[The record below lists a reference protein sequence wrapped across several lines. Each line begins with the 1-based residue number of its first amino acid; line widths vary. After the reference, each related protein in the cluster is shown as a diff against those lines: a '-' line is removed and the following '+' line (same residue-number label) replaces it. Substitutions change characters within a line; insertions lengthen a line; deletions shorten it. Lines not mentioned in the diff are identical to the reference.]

1 MEDLEEKT
9 PRRLTLTVAAR
20 WVFGILFFMAYFGS
34 LVERNY
40 LGSIFLFLS
49 VLILIPPI
57 SQTIEQKFNFTISGA
72 LRFALVVC
80 LFVGFGITSPQ
91 NTLEDDALDNLPAS
105 VDSITASDVITSWS
119 GSSTK
124 NTETFHIPS
133 KEWKISWKT
142 YPGQY
147 GDMNF
152 QIYVYNSDGSLK
164 NVAANVIG
172 ENSDYSIIRGSG
184 DYYLTINT
192 AQPYEITVES
202 LN

>member
-1 MEDLEEKT
+1 MEELEEMI
-9 PRRLTLTVAAR
+9 PRKLTLSGATR
-20 WVFGILFFMAYFGS
+20 WAFGVLFLIAYFGS
-34 LVERNY
+34 LIEHNY
-40 LGSIFLFLS
+40 LASIFLFIS

-57 SQTIEQKFNFTISGA
+57 SQTIEQKFNFTMSGA
-72 LRFALVVC
+72 LRFVLVFC
-80 LFVGFGITSPQ
+80 LLIGFGMATPD
-91 NTLEDDALDNLPAS
+91 NTVTN
-105 VDSITASDVITSWS
+105 DVAEPDTTPTVIASWS

-124 NTETFHIPS
+124 NTETFHVPS
-133 KEWKISWKT
+133 KEWKLSWNT
-142 YPGQY
+142 QPGKY

-172 ENSDYSIIRGSG
+172 KSSDSSIIRGSG
-184 DYYLTINT
+184 DYYLMINT

>member
-9 PRRLTLTVAAR
+9 PRKLTLTGTTR
-20 WVFGILFFMAYFGS
+20 WGFGILFFIAYFGA
-34 LVERNY
+34 LIEHNY

-72 LRFALVVC
+72 LRIALVVC
-80 LFVGFGITSPQ
+80 LFMVFAITSPQ
-91 NTLEDDALDNLPAS
+91 NTLGNTLDNSVAS
-105 VDSITASDVITSWS
+105 VNSITSSDVIASWS

-124 NTETFHIPS
+124 NTETFHVPS
-133 KEWKISWKT
+133 KEWKISWNT
-142 YPGQY
+142 QPSQY

-184 DYYLTINT
+184 EYYLMINT
-192 AQPYEITVES
+192 GQPYEITVES